1 MPCNAV
7 ADPFSPA
14 ASAASSRT
22 KKLRLWRPPLC
33 CGPDGC
39 AASGHRP
46 IDRHRS
52 RMGRHQDIRRSD
64 MAQSAASP
72 ATTAAFTT
80 APSGRSRSRTS
91 RRRSDPAIARATRRP
106 TTASRPAAS
115 SSARP
120 GPRRRAK
127 PGPHISRSSSTTR
140 RSRRRSRICSAGASS
155 AYGRVVSKRRAK
167 ADRSFSPDPSVEL
180 RLAPPER
187 RRSFGPESPPPFS
200 LRKTESG
207 SARPCQALGWACQST
222 RAVACWRSDV
232 GRARA

>member
-14 ASAASSRT
+14 ASATSSRT

-52 RMGRHQDIRRSD
+52 RMGRHRDIRRSD

-140 RSRRRSRICSAGASS
+140 RSRRRSPICSAGAFS
-155 AYGRVVSKRRAK
+155 AYGRGRVEAQSKSGPA
-167 ADRSFSPDPSVEL
+167 AFAPDPSVEL

-187 RRSFGPESPPPFS
+187 RRSFGREVPLPCGPER
-200 LRKTESG
+200 RKAG
-207 SARPCQALGWACQST
+207 SAQPSQAPDAGLANPP
-222 RAVACWRSDV
+222 
-232 GRARA
+232 AR